1 MRGPTPHATR
11 GSGKESSFSIR
22 LSTFEG
28 FDLSETN
35 FTHAMIELGVS
46 AAVILALGITLKLL
60 GRSFEVDES
69 R

>member
-1 MRGPTPHATR
+1 
-11 GSGKESSFSIR
+11 
-22 LSTFEG
+22 
-28 FDLSETN
+28 
-35 FTHAMIELGVS
+35 MIELGVS